1 MSKHRIEALTDS
13 IFAVAMTLL
22 VIELRL
28 PDNQVPADL
37 ARGVAHLI
45 PKFVAWII
53 SFFVLGIFWFSH
65 HRLFHYVRHV
75 DETLVW
81 LSILYLS
88 LVSLMPFSSAIT
100 GEFAPVLFSQI
111 FYSGNMMLLAAVAW
125 AISRHVDRHPGLQGE
140 PMGPGFYRAARFR
153 MVGLMSI
160 AVVTVGIAR
169 LVPGTGNVAFMLM
182 WPISVVSRRIERRAT
197 S

>member
-1 MSKHRIEALTDS
+1 VSKHRIEALTDG

-22 VIELRL
+22 VIELKL
-28 PDNQVPADL
+28 PDTQVPADL
-37 ARGVAHLI
+37 ANGVVHLI

-65 HRLFHYVRHV
+65 HRLFHYVKHV

-100 GEFAPVLFSQI
+100 GEFALVFFSQV
-111 FYSGNMMLLAAVAW
+111 FYSGNMMLMAAVAL
-125 AISRHVDRHPGLQGE
+125 AINRHVSRHPALQGE
-140 PMGPGFYRAARFR
+140 PMSAGFYRAARFR
-153 MVGLMSI
+153 MVGLMLI
-160 AVVTVGIAR
+160 AVATVGIAR
-169 LVPGTGNVAFMLM
+169 LVPGAGNVAFMLM
-182 WPISVVSRRIERRAT
+182 MPISIISRRMDRRA
-197 S
+197 

>member
-1 MSKHRIEALTDS
+1 VSKHRIEALTDG

-22 VIELRL
+22 VIELKL
-28 PDNQVPADL
+28 PDAQVPADL
-37 ARGVAHLI
+37 ANGVAHLI

-65 HRLFHYVRHV
+65 HRLFHYVKHV

-100 GEFAPVLFSQI
+100 GEFALVLFSQM
-111 FYSGNMMLLAAVAW
+111 FYSANMILLAAVAL
-125 AISRHVDRHPGLQGE
+125 AINRHVCRHAALQGE
-140 PMGPGFYRAARFR
+140 PMSAGFYRGVRFR
-153 MVGLMSI
+153 MVGLMVI
-160 AVVTVGIAR
+160 AAATVGIAR
-169 LVPGTGNVAFMLM
+169 VLPGAGNVAFLLM
-182 WPISVVSRRIERRAT
+182 WPISIVSRHIERRAV
-197 S
+197 